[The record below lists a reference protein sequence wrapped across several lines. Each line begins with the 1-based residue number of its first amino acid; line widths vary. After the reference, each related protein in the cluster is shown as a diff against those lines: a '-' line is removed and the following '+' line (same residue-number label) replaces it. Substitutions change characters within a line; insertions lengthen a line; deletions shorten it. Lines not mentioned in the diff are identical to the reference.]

1 MFKAHEMLPGPMVTE
16 EKGRTEAHP
25 DLYLFATT
33 IMVSD
38 RKRSVDWYTQ
48 KLGFEVI
55 QDMGHW
61 VTVGH
66 NGRSGLLHLCQASEV
81 GGELEPGVQGI
92 TFHVRGD
99 FEKKCA
105 ELAGK
110 GVKFD
115 RPPTKMSWGTYA
127 RISDPDGNIINVH
140 PED

>member
-1 MFKAHEMLPGPMVTE
+1 MPSRPRAKST
-16 EKGRTEAHP
+16 KKDP

-38 RKRSVDWYTQ
+38 RKRSVAWYTE

-66 NGRSGLLHLCQASEV
+66 KGQAGLLHLCEGPEIGAP
-81 GGELEPGVQGI
+81 LEPGVQGM
-92 TFHVRGD
+92 TFHVHGD
-99 FEKKCA
+99 FRKKCA
-105 ELAGK
+105 ELARN
-110 GVKFD
+110 GVKFAT
-115 RPPTKMSWGTYA
+115 PVSKMSWGTFA
-127 RISDPDGNIINVH
+127 QIADPDGNVINVH

>member
-1 MFKAHEMLPGPMVTE
+1 MAPKSKSDSMTG
-16 EKGRTEAHP
+16 P
-25 DLYLFATT
+25 DLYFFATT

-38 RKRSVDWYTQ
+38 RKRSVEWYTG
-48 KLGFEVI
+48 KLGFDVI

-66 NGRSGLLHLCQASEV
+66 KGVNGLLHLCQGSEI
-81 GGELEPGVQGI
+81 GAELEPGNQGI

-105 ELAGK
+105 ELAEK
-110 GVKFD
+110 GVKFHK
-115 RPPTKMSWGTYA
+115 PVTKMSWGTFA
-127 RISDPDGNIINVH
+127 QIADPDGNVISLN

>member
-1 MFKAHEMLPGPMVTE
+1 MAPKPTSGS
-16 EKGRTEAHP
+16 RSHP
-25 DLYLFATT
+25 DLYFFATT

-38 RKRSVDWYTQ
+38 RKRSVAWYTE

-66 NGRSGLLHLCQASEV
+66 KGVNGLLHLCQASEI
-81 GGELEPGVQGI
+81 GEELSPGNQGI

-99 FEKKCA
+99 FEGHVAALKR
-105 ELAGK
+105 K
-110 GVKFD
+110 GVTID
-115 RPPTKMSWGTYA
+115 VPVTKKPWGMFA
-127 RISDPDGNIINVH
+127 RIADPDGNVITLN